1 MNQHDLNEIAR
12 RVASAAMEFAPG
24 HQPTA
29 AQAADAAAVLR
40 DMMQAA
46 GVHSVTF
53 ADFDGVAHFARLA
66 IQLVQSRDAS
76 R

>member
-1 MNQHDLNEIAR
+1 MNQNDLDNIAHR
-12 RVASAAMEFAPG
+12 IGSAAMEFAPG
-24 HQPTA
+24 HRPTA
-29 AQAADAAAVLR
+29 AQVADAASILHGMLQTAEPY
-40 DMMQAA
+40 
-46 GVHSVTF
+46 GVTF

>member
-12 RVASAAMEFAPG
+12 GVASAALEFAPG
-24 HQPTA
+24 HRPTA
-29 AQAADAAAVLR
+29 AQAADAAAGQR

-46 GVHSVTF
+46 GMHGVTF

>member
-1 MNQHDLNEIAR
+1 MNQNDLNEIAH

-24 HQPTA
+24 HRPTA
-29 AQAADAAAVLR
+29 AQAADAAAMLR

-46 GVHSVTF
+46 GMHGVTF
-53 ADFDGVAHFARLA
+53 ADFDAVAHFARLA
-66 IQLVQSRDAS
+66 IQLVQSRDES

>member
-1 MNQHDLNEIAR
+1 MNQHDLNEIAHR
-12 RVASAAMEFAPG
+12 IASAAMEFAPG
-24 HQPTA
+24 HRPTA
-29 AQAADAAAVLR
+29 AQAADAAAILR
-40 DMMQAA
+40 DMMQGASMH
-46 GVHSVTF
+46 GVTT